1 MNLLQTHRIANK
13 KTMFLEKKKEKKYKI
28 EGKKI

>member
-13 KTMFLEKKKEKKYKI
+13 KNNVFREKKGKKYKI
-28 EGKKI
+28 EKKI